1 MPGEASHLKSADDKD
16 EVLNTRVSI
25 ITVNYNNKQ
34 GLSNTLES
42 VLAQKTPPFEYL
54 IIDGGS
60 EDGSAELIK
69 KNAVRFS
76 YWKSEKDGGIYNA
89 MNKGIANAKGDY
101 LLFLNSGDCLCE
113 ANILEK
119 CQALMQKSQ
128 GADIYY
134 GDMFVVNNKENPE
147 TVHWT
152 HPAKIDLQFLKVETL
167 SHQAS
172 FIKSSLFKEFGFYP
186 ETYRI
191 ASDYWLWLKSL
202 LNNKTLKYL
211 DIPIAEYDFSGVS
224 SQNRLLYKGE
234 KEQIWKDLVPP
245 CIQELISENEL
256 YKKLTEYKLVK
267 AAIQL
272 NKKYQGLKQIIGH
285 V

>member
-1 MPGEASHLKSADDKD
+1 LEKFRHHI
-16 EVLNTRVSI
+16 SI
-25 ITVNYNNKQ
+25 ITINYNNKP
-34 GLSNTLES
+34 GLANTLES
-42 VLAQKTPPFEYL
+42 VFSQQTAPFEYL

-60 EDGSAELIK
+60 EDGSYDLIK
-69 KNAVRFS
+69 KNTSRFS
-76 YWKSEKDGGIYNA
+76 YWTSERDGGIYDA

-101 LLFLNSGDCLCE
+101 LLFLNSGDCLC
-113 ANILEK
+113 AGDILEK
-119 CQALMQKSQ
+119 CLVLMQKNA

-134 GDMFVVNNKENPE
+134 GDIFVVNNKDNPE

-202 LNNKTLKYL
+202 LNNKTFKYL

-234 KEQIWKDLVPP
+234 KEQIWNDLVPR
-245 CIQELISENEL
+245 CIQELISENVL

-272 NKKYQGLKQIIGH
+272 NKKYQGLKQI
-285 V
+285 VRKV

>member
-1 MPGEASHLKSADDKD
+1 VKKMNLSIVTINFNNSSGLKK
-16 EVLNTRVSI
+16 TI
-25 ITVNYNNKQ
+25 
-34 GLSNTLES
+34 ES
-42 VLAQKTPPFEYL
+42 VAAQSFKEIEYL
-54 IIDGGS
+54 IIDGAS
-60 EDGSAELIK
+60 TDDSTNIINEYANIISFFI
-69 KNAVRFS
+69 
-76 YWKSEKDGGIYNA
+76 SEKDNGIYDA
-89 MNKGIANAKGDY
+89 MNKGIANAKGDF
-101 LLFLNSGDCLCE
+101 LLFLNSGDCLC
-113 ANILEK
+113 AGDILEK
-119 CQALMQKSQ
+119 CLVLMQKNA

-134 GDMFVVNNKENPE
+134 GDIFVVNNKDNPE

-172 FIKSSLFKEFGFYP
+172 FIRSSLFKEFGFYP

-202 LNNKTLKYL
+202 LNNKTFKYL
-211 DIPIAEYDFSGVS
+211 NIPIAEYDFSGVS

-234 KEQIWKDLVPP
+234 KEQIWKNLVPL
-245 CIQELISENEL
+245 CIQELLSENEL

-272 NKKYQGLKQIIGH
+272 NRKYQGLKK
-285 V
+285 